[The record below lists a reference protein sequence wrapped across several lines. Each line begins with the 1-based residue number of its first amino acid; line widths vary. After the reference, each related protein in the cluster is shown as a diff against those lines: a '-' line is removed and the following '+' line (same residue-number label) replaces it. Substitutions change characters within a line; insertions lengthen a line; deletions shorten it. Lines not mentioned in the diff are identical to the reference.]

1 MYRAPLS
8 CDMTACNHFSC
19 KEKTLPLRVFMV
31 RMCPQ
36 HSTLTCTLVAL
47 LLLFS
52 SVLQANNKP
61 PVTASLT
68 QQVHPVLI
76 RNPHNP
82 LLRIRLNVHVDST
95 VIHAFTL
102 NLEGSDHPDDIKTL
116 QIFETGSSSTFAT
129 ARRYADPL
137 QPSTHSIRFPARR
150 VLNKGTYYFW
160 VSCQIRSTASLLNRV
175 DVTCTSIETSQEK
188 VVPIDKSPHVRKRIG
203 IALRRHNDA
212 GVHTHR
218 IPAITRT
225 PNGTLLCV
233 YDLRRRKSRDL
244 QEDIDIGLS
253 RSTDGGQTWAPAKVI
268 MDMGEYGN
276 LPQEQNGCSDPGIIV
291 DYQTGEIFVS
301 AVWMYG
307 KLGKHQWNG
316 DGSEPGYEIGTT
328 AQFLMVRSV
337 DDGQSWSPP
346 KNFTRQFKKEAWW
359 LFAPSPSQG
368 INLMNGTLVMPS
380 QGRDEKGLSFS
391 NLMFSRNHGKTW
403 TISKPAPVE
412 SSECQAVQLPDGSI
426 MLNMRSEGD
435 IRYRTVYVTHD
446 LGTTWIP
453 HETNQNTLIEP
464 NCNGSLIRVAYP
476 LNGQSISCLIFANPH
491 SQTAR
496 DHQTIQVSLDN
507 GRTWPRSVLLD
518 VGRGNGY
525 PNLTRINDEH
535 LGIVYEGSQANLVFQ
550 KLSLQ
555 ELIEGTR

>member
-1 MYRAPLS
+1 MHRAPLNFVATG
-8 CDMTACNHFSC
+8 CHYLSC
-19 KEKTLPLRVFMV
+19 KEKTQPFHVFGV
-31 RMCPQ
+31 RKGSL
-36 HSTLTCTLVAL
+36 HSIPTYTLVAL
-47 LLLFS
+47 LLLFL
-52 SVLQANNKP
+52 SVLHAKNKP
-61 PVTASLT
+61 AVTASLT

-76 RNPHNP
+76 RKPHNP
-82 LLRIRLNVHVDST
+82 LMRIKLDVPDDST

-102 NLEGSDHPDDIKTL
+102 TLTGSDNPEDIKSL
-116 QIFETGSSSTFAT
+116 QMFETDRSSTFAT
-129 ARRYADPL
+129 TKPYAEPL
-137 QPSTHSIRFPARR
+137 QVSTPYIRFQERR
-150 VLNKGTYYFW
+150 VLNRGTYYFW
-160 VSCQIRSTASLLNRV
+160 VSCQIRATASLLNRV
-175 DVTCTSIETSQEK
+175 DVTCTSIETSQGK
-188 VVPIDKSPHVRKRIG
+188 VVPIDNSPHVRKRIG
-203 IALRRHNDA
+203 IALRRHTDA

-225 PNGTLLCV
+225 RNGTLLCV

-253 RSTDGGQTWAPAKVI
+253 RSTDGGQTWEPAKVI

-307 KLGKHQWNG
+307 KPGKHQWNE

-328 AQFLMVRSV
+328 AQFLMVRSK
-337 DDGQSWSPP
+337 DDGQTWSPP
-346 KNFTRQFKKEAWW
+346 ENFTRQLKKEDWW

-368 INLMNGTLVMPS
+368 INLMDGTLVMPS

-403 TISKPAPVE
+403 ILSKPAPVE

-426 MLNMRSEGD
+426 MLNMRTEGD
-435 IRYRTVYVTHD
+435 IRYRSVYVTHD

-453 HETNQNTLIEP
+453 HESNQNTLIEP
-464 NCNGSLIRVAYP
+464 NCNGSLIRLSYP
-476 LNGQSISCLIFANPH
+476 LNGQRTSWLILANPH

-496 DHQTIQVSLDN
+496 DNHTIQVSLDN

-518 VGRGNGY
+518 VQRGNGY
-525 PNLTRINDEH
+525 PNLTRINDEQ

-555 ELIEGTR
+555 ELIEGKR